1 MKIIK
6 KQDIFQIEDW
16 SMDYPGTSYQYTVG
30 CYPTATRS
38 DGSLLWQTVGQKM
51 RIGLSFGTLAEAEE
65 CYDSL
70 TSGDKRIKDYSRNVW
85 DPRTLAYI
93 D

>member
-1 MKIIK
+1 MEIIK
-6 KQDIFQIEDW
+6 KHGDFQIEDW
-16 SMDYPGTSYQYTVG
+16 SMDYPGTSYQYAVG

-38 DGSLLWQTVGQKM
+38 DGSLLWQSVGQRM
-51 RIGLSFGTLAEAEE
+51 RIGLNFGTLTQAEE
-65 CYDSL
+65 CFDNL
-70 TSGDKRIKDYSRNVW
+70 TSGRKRIRDYADAVW